1 MRHIALLAAMG
12 ALAIAACSPQ
22 TASTPDA
29 TATDTPASPAATS
42 QPTPSAPAGAD
53 DATGTPTSEIT
64 REQVVLPQPDDWVR
78 GPDTAAVTFIEWG
91 DFQ

>member
-1 MRHIALLAAMG
+1 MRRIALLAAMG
-12 ALAIAACSPQ
+12 VLAIAACSPQ
-22 TASTPDA
+22 TASTLDA

-42 QPTPSAPAGAD
+42 QPTPSATGAP
-53 DATGTPTSEIT
+53 TPEIT

>member
-42 QPTPSAPAGAD
+42 QPTPSATGAP
-53 DATGTPTSEIT
+53 TPEIT